1 MHNIKDIRKDIDN
14 FKNTIKNRNVD
25 VDFDQILNLDEENR
39 KLIQEKEKL
48 EMEKKSISKSKDET
62 LFEKSK
68 EISNKIDDLSKNQ
81 KNVKDQLDQILSNI
95 PNLPLNDVPVGKD
108 ENSNK
113 EVVKSGKIKE
123 MSFKPKSHYEIGEKL
138 NMLDFDLATK
148 TTGSRFVFVKDKLAS
163 LERAISNFMID
174 THVNN
179 NGYTEI
185 SPPLMATDNTM
196 FGTGQLPKFENDQFE
211 IKFDDKNDRKFLIP
225 TAEVILT
232 NMVKNQILNLK
243 SLPMRLVASTPCFRK
258 EAGSY
263 GKDTKGMIRQH
274 QFYKVELVSIVEN
287 NKCIEEL
294 ERMTN
299 CATKI
304 LDDLQLPYR
313 KIILSTGDMGFSAEK
328 TYDIEVWL
336 PSENKYREI
345 SSCSSCGTF
354 QAKRMKARY
363 KNNNNENEFVGTLNG
378 RLVAS
383 TPCFRKEAGS
393 YGKDTKGMIRQH
405 QFYKVELVSIVENNK
420 CIEELE
426 RMTNCATKILDDLQL
441 PYRKIILSTG
451 DMGFSA
457 EKTYDIEVWLPSE
470 NKYREISSC
479 SSCGTFQAKRMKARY
494 KNNNNENE
502 FVGTLNGSGL
512 AVGRTLIAILEN
524 YQTEDGS
531 IIIPEKLRPYMNNME
546 KIGIN

>member
-1 MHNIKDIRKDIDN
+1 MCIRDSIRKDIDN

-113 EVVKSGKIKE
+113 EVIKSGEIKE

-378 RLVAS
+378 
-383 TPCFRKEAGS
+383 
-393 YGKDTKGMIRQH
+393 
-405 QFYKVELVSIVENNK
+405 
-420 CIEELE
+420 
-426 RMTNCATKILDDLQL
+426 
-441 PYRKIILSTG
+441 
-451 DMGFSA
+451 
-457 EKTYDIEVWLPSE
+457 
-470 NKYREISSC
+470 
-479 SSCGTFQAKRMKARY
+479 
-494 KNNNNENE
+494 
-502 FVGTLNGSGL
+502 SGL

-531 IIIPEKLRPYMNNME
+531 ITIPEKLRPYMNNME